1 MKATSLSIPEVILF
15 EPRVFGDARGFFFES
30 FNRRVFENAIGRTV
44 EFVQDNHSRSVKG
57 VLRGLH
63 YQIQNV
69 QGKLVRVVEGEVF
82 DVAVDMRRSSDTFGH
97 WVGAHLSAENKRQLW
112 IPEGFAHGFVV
123 LSDTAEFLYKTTD
136 YYSPAHERCLAWDD
150 ATVAIQWPLTEEPL
164 LSEKDKLG
172 KFLCDAEAFD

>member
-69 QGKLVRVVEGEVF
+69 QGKLVRVVEGEVLTSRLTC
-82 DVAVDMRRSSDTFGH
+82 VALPTPLDIGLGHICRRKTNVSCGFQRGSPTDLLYCLILLNFFIR
-97 WVGAHLSAENKRQLW
+97 LQIIIRQ
-112 IPEGFAHGFVV
+112 PTSV
-123 LSDTAEFLYKTTD
+123 
-136 YYSPAHERCLAWDD
+136 AWRGMM
-150 ATVAIQWPLTEEPL
+150 QQSRFSGL
-164 LSEKDKLG
+164 
-172 KFLCDAEAFD
+172 